1 MKTVWKSICAAAVLT
16 SAVGAT
22 LPPRAPRTVTLP
34 TIEGNLSLL
43 TYNVE
48 GLPWPIAS
56 GRPADLTAIAAR
68 LRDLRTRG
76 QAPHVVVLQEAFTTD
91 AKAIGR
97 AAGYRYV
104 VNGPS
109 ADLTA
114 RLAASPADSKLAAGA
129 HWWSGETMGKMLGSG
144 LQLMSDYPVI
154 SVRRMV
160 FPASDCAGYD
170 CLANKGAMLVRVA
183 VPGLA
188 TPVDIVTTHLNSRTA
203 SGVGKARS
211 DQAYDR
217 QVDLM
222 TRFVEQARDP
232 RNPLIVAGDFNVGKT
247 AARRETLLGNIATRW
262 SVAGGVRD
270 ALGQAEENGLTLSS
284 DALASHKRA
293 KDWQF
298 FAPGHAARLEL
309 TGISVPFGKEPAGD
323 MLSDHVGYIAYFRE
337 NAR

>member
-1 MKTVWKSICAAAVLT
+1 MKTVLKSICAAAVMVT
-16 SAVGAT
+16 AVGAT
-22 LPPRAPRTVTLP
+22 MPSRAPHAVTLP
-34 TIEGNLSLL
+34 AIESNLSLL
-43 TYNVE
+43 TYNVK

-56 GRPADLTAIAAR
+56 GRPADLAAIADR
-68 LRDLRTRG
+68 LRDLRSRG
-76 QAPHVVVLQEAFTTD
+76 QAPHVVVLQEAFSSD
-91 AKAIGR
+91 AQAIGH

-104 VNGPS
+104 VQGPS

-114 RLAASPADSKLAAGA
+114 RLAGSSADAKLAAGA
-129 HWWSGETMGKMLGSG
+129 HWWAGETMGKMLGSG

-154 SVRRMV
+154 GVRRMV

-170 CLANKGAMLVRVA
+170 CLANKGAMLVRIA
-183 VPGLA
+183 VPGIA

-222 TRFVEQARDP
+222 TRFVEQSRDP
-232 RNPLIVAGDFNVGKT
+232 RNPLIVAGDFNLGK
-247 AARRETLLGNIATRW
+247 AATRRATLFGDITSRW

-270 ALGQAEENGLTLSS
+270 ALGQAAAKGLALPE
-284 DALASHKRA
+284 DAVASRARA

-298 FAPGHAARLEL
+298 FAPGRAARLEV
-309 TGISVPFGKEPAGD
+309 TGIAVPFGQEPDGD